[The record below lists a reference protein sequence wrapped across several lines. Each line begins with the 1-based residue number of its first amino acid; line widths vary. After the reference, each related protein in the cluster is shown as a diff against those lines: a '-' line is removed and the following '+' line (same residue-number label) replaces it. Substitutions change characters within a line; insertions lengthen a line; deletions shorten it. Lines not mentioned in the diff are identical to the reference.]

1 MSKGGLQAERSMDG
15 MSKIRNVT
23 ANDDYTLFI
32 EFEHGHK
39 IIFNMGPLIKTMAF
53 YSLNNLDCFKNITLE
68 EKAIRW
74 PDVKKPGQPPMPVRL
89 TVDNILF
96 AIRGG

>member
-1 MSKGGLQAERSMDG
+1 MG
-15 MSKIRNVT
+15 KIRNAT
-23 ANDDYTLFI
+23 ANDDYTLSI

-39 IIFNMGPLIKTMAF
+39 IVFNMRHLIRTMPY
-53 YSLNNLDCFKNITLE
+53 YSLNNLECFTNITLE

-74 PDVKKPGQPPMPVRL
+74 PDVEKPGEPPMPVRL

>member
-1 MSKGGLQAERSMDG
+1 MG
-15 MSKIRNVT
+15 KIRNAT
-23 ANDDYTLFI
+23 ANDDYTLLI
-32 EFEHGHK
+32 EFERGHK
-39 IIFNMGPLIKTMAF
+39 ILFNMGPLIKTMAF
-53 YSLNNLDCFKNITLE
+53 YSLNNLECFKNIRLE

-74 PDVKKPGQPPMPVRL
+74 PDVKKPGHPPMPVRL